1 MNVPNVL
8 TIIRFFLVPAF
19 AYAYLYARNIPAS
32 AIILAASG
40 LTDFLDG
47 FIARKYNL
55 VTKWGTAF
63 DPIADKFTQITVA
76 FCIALSGYTTMWLIF
91 GILVVKEVFM
101 ILGGIKLYKKGD
113 IVMGANWYGKVATV
127 MIYFVFL
134 VLILFGTSL
143 PEIVKYILFISVI
156 GLSVFSFIRYAA
168 VFVGMRKKLKELQ

>member
-1 MNVPNVL
+1 M
-8 TIIRFFLVPAF
+8 FL
-19 AYAYLYARNIPAS
+19 L
-32 AIILAASG
+32 LHT
-40 LTDFLDG
+40 L
-47 FIARKYNL
+47 
-55 VTKWGTAF
+55 
-63 DPIADKFTQITVA
+63 
-76 FCIALSGYTTMWLIF
+76 
-91 GILVVKEVFM
+91 
-101 ILGGIKLYKKGD
+101 D